1 MRSTTDETKSLDM
14 KQTKENEAANE
25 PSSTQVHLQ
34 PRSQFRSSSKT
45 SKKLSSLKYFLKKHR
60 NSSKSIA
67 DLKGAASSFAIPAK
81 RASEVS
87 TLGRQK
93 LERVI
98 HAQHECDNVS
108 DADSTPE
115 MERLTESYA
124 NISEKIAADQA
135 HNAGNM
141 DNDASDVSRRSKVLY
156 V

>member
-1 MRSTTDETKSLDM
+1 M
-14 KQTKENEAANE
+14 
-25 PSSTQVHLQ
+25 
-34 PRSQFRSSSKT
+34 
-45 SKKLSSLKYFLKKHR
+45 
-60 NSSKSIA
+60 
-67 DLKGAASSFAIPAK
+67 
-81 RASEVS
+81 
-87 TLGRQK
+87 GRQK

-98 HAQHECDNVS
+98 HAQHEYDNVS